1 MADVPWIWRRP
12 RMALSCGKSSALC
25 QQQECDPVPVL
36 RCYGG
41 LLSTIE
47 TELDKLAA
55 KYGTELDAALRTFA
69 SKYPVSYSP
78 CKIRP
83 GEQGRCTPAERE
95 QLERIEGVYEVFQRT
110 VSDSDALRDMVAAYK
125 CWDRRKYR
133 DCFASLLQD
142 TLIREYRDSSYQ
154 ETRPEKTRICRQVL
168 RDACIAPLAS
178 PVLIQFKAVQ
188 KAHDAAVRLGLPAPT
203 QWSRLADSCFEDT
216 SGGLCAESATAGRQH
231 FRDVMSAYVGSFG
244 CPNSAGMPGRS
255 LLLTSTAVGFAVWM
269 MTRRGF

>member
-1 MADVPWIWRRP
+1 MAAINAVFVCLWLAKLVTKRRTKTTLKLEP
-12 RMALSCGKSSALC
+12 YNASKTVLC

-154 ETRPEKTRICRQVL
+154 ETRPEKTRICRQ
-168 RDACIAPLAS
+168 
-178 PVLIQFKAVQ
+178 
-188 KAHDAAVRLGLPAPT
+188 
-203 QWSRLADSCFEDT
+203 WSRLADSCFEDT